1 MERCISVVTG
11 GAGFIGSH
19 LVDLLISKGHIV
31 RVIDNLIGGQISNLS
46 KHLKESNLVLHEA
59 DILKVSPNESV
70 FKGAKYI
77 FHLAGIGDI
86 IPSIEKPGD
95 YFQTNI
101 QGTVNILEASRVNK
115 VKKFVYAASSSCYG
129 IATTP
134 TPETAEI
141 NPLYPYAMSK
151 YLGEV
156 AAFHWCNIYKLPV
169 NSICIFN
176 AFGVRAK
183 TTGAY
188 GAVIGVFMRQKISN
202 TPFTVVGNGKQTRDF
217 VYVTDVAEAFY
228 LAAKTDL
235 TGERFNVGS
244 GKPISINHIVE
255 LLGGE
260 AVYIPNRPGEPDSTF
275 ADIRKIS
282 KFLNW
287 SPKIS
292 FEEGINKI
300 LKNKEDWKSAPLWD
314 KSKIE
319 AATESW
325 FKYMN
330 NTKNHDEKS

>member
-1 MERCISVVTG
+1 MKRYISVVTG

-31 RVIDNLIGGQISNLS
+31 RVVDNLVGGQISNLS
-46 KHLKESNLVLHEA
+46 KHLKESNLVLHET
-59 DILKVSPNESV
+59 DILRISPNESV
-70 FKGAKYI
+70 FSGAKYI

-86 IPSIEKPGD
+86 VPSIENPSD

-101 QGTVNILEASRVNK
+101 QGTVNILEAARFNN

-129 IATTP
+129 LASTP
-134 TPETAEI
+134 TSETASI

-156 AAFHWCNIYKLPV
+156 AAFHWYNIYKLPV

-176 AFGVRAK
+176 AYGVRAK

-202 TPFTVVGNGKQTRDF
+202 TPFTVVGNGMQTRDF

-235 TGERFNVGS
+235 VGERFNVGS
-244 GKPISINHIVE
+244 GKPISINRIVE
-255 LLGGE
+255 LLDGE
-260 AVYIPNRPGEPDSTF
+260 AIYIPKRPGEPDSTF
-275 ADIRKIS
+275 ADIKKIS
-282 KFLNW
+282 NLLNW

-292 FEEGINKI
+292 F
-300 LKNKEDWKSAPLWD
+300 
-314 KSKIE
+314 
-319 AATESW
+319 
-325 FKYMN
+325 
-330 NTKNHDEKS
+330 